1 MVTISSIRLK
11 PERKNILFRSDLF
24 REDRHTPCVF
34 SQSKGLQAVYA
45 GHLGFQSRQCKS
57 SSYII
62 NFCCDLVANMHKG
75 LVGTKK
81 ATSTRWLWQ

>member
-45 GHLGFQSRQCKS
+45 GHLGFQSRQCKT

-62 NFCCDLVANMHKG
+62 NFRSDLVANMRKG
-75 LVGTKK
+75 LDGTENKK
-81 ATSTRWLWQ
+81 ATSL